1 MRDTW
6 WKTVLGPLAA
16 AGLLLAVAAP
26 AVGPAGQA
34 AAASSGG
41 TIVDGL
47 YEEPGNLNPILGPD
61 MTYSQI
67 VDTAI
72 FRNLFMI
79 TPNGTMEPDLASVVP
94 SVQNGGISKNGLSY
108 TFHLKQNADWSNGQ
122 PVTCQD
128 IYETWKVVTNPSVL
142 AVTRLGW
149 DDVTNVKTI
158 SPKVCEVDL
167 KAPFP
172 AILIDDFS
180 GNLPGIIP
188 YSVFNGMT
196 AQQINTASFNH
207 DPTVT
212 DGPYMFQSW
221 VPGASITV
229 VANPHWYGPTPKEGT
244 IVFKVIPDENS
255 LLANAQAHQI
265 NTYYFAPIEQVQQL
279 KAIPGAH
286 VFFTPMAAWESADI
300 NFRNPALQDRNVRV
314 ALEMAIDRQAILKK
328 IWLGYGVL
336 SAADQPSIIWANN
349 PKLKPYSYDPA
360 ESKIL
365 LNKAGWKM
373 GSDGYRHKNGKTLQ
387 LVYATTA
394 GNPWREATERLV
406 QYWFQ
411 QIGVKMVIH
420 DYPAN
425 VYFGTVLPSGKGW
438 DLGEFEW
445 TEGYD
450 PAASEEQLYETNAA
464 QNFGKYSNPQVDK
477 LLKEQDTMLNQSAR
491 QTVLRQEQAILHQ
504 DLPALWYYT
513 PDEIDAAIN
522 LTGYQPDPWYVET
535 WNCYD
540 WQLTQ

>member
-1 MRDTW
+1 MRDKW
-6 WKTVLGPLAA
+6 WKSLLGPLTA

-34 AAASSGG
+34 AAASGSG
-41 TIVDGL
+41 TVVDGL

-79 TPNGTMEPDLASVVP
+79 TPQGVMEPDLATVVP
-94 SVQNGGISKNGLSY
+94 TVQNGGISKNGLAY
-108 TFHLKQNADWSNGQ
+108 TFHIKQNANWTNGQ
-122 PVTCQD
+122 PVSCQD
-128 IYETWKVVTNPSVL
+128 VYETWKVVTNPAVL

-167 KAPFP
+167 KQPFP

-196 AQQINTASFNH
+196 AQEINTAAFNH

-212 DGPYMFQSW
+212 DGPYTFQSW
-221 VPGASITV
+221 TPGASITV
-229 VANPHWYGPTPKEGT
+229 VANPNWYGPKPKEGT
-244 IVFKVIPDENS
+244 IVFKIIPDENS

-265 NTYYFAPIEQVQQL
+265 NTYYFAPIEQAKQL

-300 NFRNPALQDRNVRV
+300 NFRNPTLRDRNVRV
-314 ALEMAIDRQAILKK
+314 ALEMAINRQAILKS

-336 SAADQPSIIWANN
+336 SAADQPPIIWANN

-365 LNKAGWKM
+365 LNNAGWKM
-373 GSDGYRHKNGKTLQ
+373 GSDGYRHKGGKTLQ
-387 LVYATTA
+387 LVYATTS

-406 QYWFQ
+406 QYWFK
-411 QIGVKMVIH
+411 QIGVKMIIH

-450 PAASEEQLYETNAA
+450 PAASEEQLYESNGA
-464 QNFGKYSNPQVDK
+464 QNYGKYSNLAVDK
-477 LLKEQDTMLNQSAR
+477 LLKEQDTMLVQSSR

-513 PDEIDAAIN
+513 PDEIDATID